1 MDICVSNVKIS
12 CKAQL
17 LNTDNISFNRDIH
30 IKQYN
35 NFNVIKNKY
44 AFIIFTKSKIRQKFH
59 INITK
64 IPSFDHIPKAIEEL
78 KNIIESPFSVEEIK
92 IENITCLHI
101 LNKEINLIE
110 IFRNILSSEF
120 SKDIIHMRY
129 NPEKFPGMF
138 IKLRKCTILLF
149 SSGKMVV
156 IGATNKEE
164 AKNGIFLIVNMVKN
178 K

>member
-1 MDICVSNVKIS
+1 MDINVSNVKIS

-17 LNTDNISFNRDIH
+17 FNMDNISFNRDIH
-30 IKQYN
+30 IKQYS

-59 INITK
+59 VNITK

-78 KNIIESPFSVEEIK
+78 KNIIENPFSVEEIK

-110 IFRNILSSEF
+110 IF
-120 SKDIIHMRY
+120 
-129 NPEKFPGMF
+129 
-138 IKLRKCTILLF
+138 
-149 SSGKMVV
+149 
-156 IGATNKEE
+156 
-164 AKNGIFLIVNMVKN
+164 
-178 K
+178 